1 MAKSLEQYMPDESR
15 THYRFMKYRIHKIL
29 LVCCSYDGYILEEDG
44 HIESQINQEYL
55 DLNMSNPPSFTRVS
69 STREALE
76 ALAEDDSYD
85 FILTMYNVGEP
96 DVFTFAKLAKE
107 RHPQIPIA
115 LLTSFSKDIYR
126 RLGEQDRS
134 GLDYIFCWHGNT
146 DLIIAIIKLV
156 EDKMNAEEDISVG
169 GVQAILLVE
178 DSIRFYSTYL
188 PELYKLILLQNTEFL
203 KDAFNE
209 QQQVLRKRARPKI
222 LLARSYE
229 EAVELYDR
237 YKQNLLGVI
246 SDVGFVLHREDPA
259 ESEKPDAGIDLCRRI
274 KNDNPLMPVLLQ
286 SSQTAFS
293 EQAEALGAGF
303 IAKNSKTLLSQL
315 HDYIDREFAFGDFVF
330 EDPATGEEIGRARD
344 LAQMQE
350 MIASI
355 PDEAFEYHTSQNHLS
370 KWLYSRGLFPLAAS
384 IRQYN
389 KSHFTSVEEHRRVL
403 VNLIRDY
410 RTLLGQGVVAR
421 FDAETYSDAIAF
433 ARIGEGSLGGKARGL
448 AFMNSMLIK
457 YRQYDKHEGVRIMI
471 PRSVVIAT
479 EYFDE
484 FIRMNGLQYV
494 VSQEFSDE
502 EILSE
507 FVSSYVPPRLQQELK
522 AYIRTVRTPLAVRSS
537 SKLEDSHYQPF
548 AGIYSTYM
556 IPFTK
561 NEDQMLRLLLRA
573 VKSVYASVYF
583 AASRAYIQ
591 TSQNLISEEKMAV
604 IIQEVCGTEQDGLYF
619 PTCSGVARSI
629 NYYPIGDERPED
641 GVCNVAMG
649 LGKLVVDG
657 GRTLRFSPRYP
668 QKVLQTSTPEL
679 ALRDTQNEVLA
690 LSLSPEEFRTSI
702 DDAVNL
708 HRLNVREIDGM
719 RNARFV
725 CSVWDREN
733 ERISDSPFDRG
744 RKVITFNNIL
754 KYNTFPLAEIVS
766 DILRMGTEEMRCP
779 VEVEFAV
786 NMDVPAGQQQIF
798 NLLQIRP
805 IIDNQDNRPID
816 WSSET
821 PDHALIYGEQ
831 ALGIGRMNDISDIVY
846 VKTPMFDSLAT
857 EKIADELLALNAR
870 MRDEQRTYILVGP
883 GRWGSSD
890 PFLGVPVKWTHISE
904 AKVIVECGIE
914 RFDVEPSQGTHFFQ
928 NVTSLGVGYL
938 TINPF
943 RGDGIFREDL
953 LDARKALYEGTY
965 LRHVRFDRP
974 LWVCVDGRSN
984 RGMVRETAP
993 GEEEHKNQNNFTLRS
1008 NKP

>member
-146 DLIIAIIKLV
+146 ELIIAIIKLV

-766 DILRMGTEEMRCP
+766 DILRMGAEEMRCP

-816 WSSET
+816 WNCET
-821 PDHALIYGEQ
+821 PDNALIYGEQ
-831 ALGIGRMNDISDIVY
+831 ALGIGRMNDISDIIY

-857 EKIADELLALNAR
+857 EKIADELLELNAR

-943 RGDGIFREDL
+943 RGDGIFREEL

-984 RGMVRETAP
+984 RGMVRETTP
-993 GEEEHKNQNNFTLRS
+993 EEEEHKKS
-1008 NKP
+1008 K

>member
-1 MAKSLEQYMPDESR
+1 
-15 THYRFMKYRIHKIL
+15 
-29 LVCCSYDGYILEEDG
+29 
-44 HIESQINQEYL
+44 
-55 DLNMSNPPSFTRVS
+55 
-69 STREALE
+69 
-76 ALAEDDSYD
+76 
-85 FILTMYNVGEP
+85 
-96 DVFTFAKLAKE
+96 
-107 RHPQIPIA
+107 
-115 LLTSFSKDIYR
+115 
-126 RLGEQDRS
+126 
-134 GLDYIFCWHGNT
+134 
-146 DLIIAIIKLV
+146 
-156 EDKMNAEEDISVG
+156 
-169 GVQAILLVE
+169 
-178 DSIRFYSTYL
+178 
-188 PELYKLILLQNTEFL
+188 
-203 KDAFNE
+203 
-209 QQQVLRKRARPKI
+209 
-222 LLARSYE
+222 
-229 EAVELYDR
+229 
-237 YKQNLLGVI
+237 
-246 SDVGFVLHREDPA
+246 
-259 ESEKPDAGIDLCRRI
+259 
-274 KNDNPLMPVLLQ
+274 MPVLLQ

>member
-15 THYRFMKYRIHKIL
+15 NHYRFMKYRIHKIL

-156 EDKMNAEEDISVG
+156 EDKMNAEEDITVG

-641 GVCNVAMG
+641 GVCDVAMG

-993 GEEEHKNQNNFTLRS
+993 GEEEHKKS
-1008 NKP
+1008 K

>member
-1 MAKSLEQYMPDESR
+1 MNQRLEAYMPDRGREP
-15 THYRFMKYRIHKIL
+15 YRFMKYRIHKIL

-484 FIRMNGLQYV
+484 FIRINGLQYII
-494 VSQEFSDE
+494 SQEFSDE

-507 FVSSYVPPRLQQELK
+507 FVASSIPARLQEELK

-766 DILRMGTEEMRCP
+766 DILRMGAEEMRCP

-816 WSSET
+816 WNCET
-821 PDHALIYGEQ
+821 PDNALIYGEQ
-831 ALGIGRMNDISDIVY
+831 ALGIGRMNDISDIIY

-857 EKIADELLALNAR
+857 EKIADELLELNAR

-943 RGDGIFREDL
+943 RGDGIFREEL

-984 RGMVRETAP
+984 RGMVRETTP
-993 GEEEHKNQNNFTLRS
+993 EEEEHKKS
-1008 NKP
+1008 K

>member
-690 LSLSPEEFRTSI
+690 LSLSPEEFGTSI

-993 GEEEHKNQNNFTLRS
+993 GEEEHKKS
-1008 NKP
+1008 K

>member
-821 PDHALIYGEQ
+821 PNHALIYGEQ

-993 GEEEHKNQNNFTLRS
+993 GEEEHKKS
-1008 NKP
+1008 K

>member
-96 DVFTFAKLAKE
+96 DIFTFAKLAKE

-222 LLARSYE
+222 LLARCYE

-993 GEEEHKNQNNFTLRS
+993 GEEEHKKS
-1008 NKP
+1008 K

>member
-156 EDKMNAEEDISVG
+156 EDKMNAEEDITVG

-222 LLARSYE
+222 LLARCYE

-993 GEEEHKNQNNFTLRS
+993 GEAEHKKS
-1008 NKP
+1008 K

>member
-993 GEEEHKNQNNFTLRS
+993 GEEEHKKSRGLL
-1008 NKP
+1008 